1 MPERSEGPAFYALT
15 PGGWRDYWTLMHPP
29 YTLWHLSYVAIGA
42 SLASKMNG
50 RWLAESLVAFLLG
63 MGLAAH
69 AMDELHGRPLSTLI
83 PNGVLWTIAI
93 VGLAGA
99 IALGIDGVIEV
110 SPWLLGFIAFGG
122 FIVVAYNLELFGG
135 WFHSDMWFA
144 VAWGAFP
151 ALTGFFAQTG
161 RVTLPAVVV
170 GGACA
175 ALSAAQRTLSTPVR
189 RLRRHVRS
197 VSGELTL
204 ADGSAEALDSSA
216 LRRTPETALRFLSLA
231 MVLLA
236 VGLLAAR
243 MS

>member
-1 MPERSEGPAFYALT
+1 VPERSDGPAFYALA
-15 PGGWRDYWTLMHPP
+15 PGGWRDYWTLLHPP

-42 SLASKMNG
+42 SLATEVNG
-50 RWLAESLVAFLLG
+50 RWLAESLVAFLLA

-69 AMDELHGRPLSTLI
+69 AMDELHSRPLSTRI
-83 PNGVLWTIAI
+83 PDGVLWTIAI
-93 VGLAGA
+93 VGLTGA

-110 SPWLLGFIAFGG
+110 STWLVLFIAFGG

-135 WFHSDMWFA
+135 SFHSDLWFA
-144 VAWGAFP
+144 LAWGAFP

-161 RVTLPAVVV
+161 RITLPALLV

-175 ALSAAQRTLSTPVR
+175 GLSAAQRTLSTPVR

-204 ADGSAEALDSSA
+204 ADGSTEALDASA
-216 LRRTPETALRFLSLA
+216 LRRTPEAALRYLSLA

-236 VGLLAAR
+236 AGLVAVRLA
-243 MS
+243 

>member
-1 MPERSEGPAFYALT
+1 MPERSEGPAFYALA
-15 PGGWRDYWTLMHPP
+15 PGGWRDYWTLLHPP

-42 SLASKMNG
+42 SLASKVNG

-69 AMDELHGRPLSTLI
+69 AMDELHGRPLSTRI
-83 PNGVLWTIAI
+83 PDGVLWTIAI
-93 VGLAGA
+93 VGLGGA
-99 IALGIDGVIEV
+99 IALGIDGVIEA
-110 SPWLLGFIAFGG
+110 SPWLLVFIAFGG

-135 WFHSDMWFA
+135 WFHSDLWFA

-161 RVTLPAVVV
+161 RVTVPAVVV

-197 VSGELTL
+197 VTGELRL
-204 ADGSAEALDSSA
+204 ADGSAEALDASA
-216 LRRTPETALRFLSLA
+216 LRRTPETALRYLSLA

-236 VGLLAAR
+236 TALVAAR
-243 MS
+243 FT

>member
-1 MPERSEGPAFYALT
+1 VPERSEGPAFYALA
-15 PGGWRDYWTLMHPP
+15 PGGWRDYWTLLHPP

-42 SLASKMNG
+42 SLATEVNA
-50 RWLAESLVAFLLG
+50 RWLVESLVAFLLA
-63 MGLAAH
+63 MGFAAH
-69 AMDELHGRPLSTLI
+69 AMDELHGRPLSTRI
-83 PNGVLWTIAI
+83 PDGVLWTIAI

-110 SPWLLGFIAFGG
+110 SPWLVVFIAFGG

-135 WFHSDMWFA
+135 RFHSDLWFA
-144 VAWGAFP
+144 LAWGAFP

-161 RVTLPAVVV
+161 RVTFPALLV

-175 ALSAAQRTLSTPVR
+175 GLSAAQRTLSTPVR

-197 VSGELTL
+197 VSGQLTL
-204 ADGSAEALDSSA
+204 ADGSAEALDASA
-216 LRRTPETALRFLSLA
+216 LRRTPEAALTYLSLA

-236 VGLLAAR
+236 AGLVAVRLA
-243 MS
+243 

>member
-1 MPERSEGPAFYALT
+1 MPERAEGPAFYALA
-15 PGGWRDYWTLMHPP
+15 PGGWRDYWTLLHPP

-42 SLASKMNG
+42 SLAADVDG
-50 RWLAESLVAFLLG
+50 RWLAESLVAFFLG

-69 AMDELHGRPLSTLI
+69 ALDELHGRPLSTRI
-83 PNGVLWTIAI
+83 PDGVLWAIAI

-99 IALGIDGVIEV
+99 IGLGIDGVIEV
-110 SPWLLGFIAFGG
+110 SPWLVAFIAFGG
-122 FIVVAYNLELFGG
+122 FIVVAYNLEPFGG
-135 WFHSDMWFA
+135 WFHTDLWFA

-161 RVTLPAVVV
+161 RVTVAAVVV
-170 GGACA
+170 AAACA
-175 ALSAAQRTLSTPVR
+175 AMSAAQRTLSTPVR

-204 ADGSAEALDSSA
+204 ADGRAEALDASA
-216 LRRTPETALRFLSLA
+216 LQRPPEAALRYLSLA

-236 VGLLAAR
+236 VGLVTAR
-243 MS
+243 LT